1 MFSAT
6 NLLTGADG
14 VWNYIQDNL
23 ILFIIALVCLLAII
37 VIIVALTVA
46 SKKAK
51 KKQAEAEKAAEAAAP
66 DEETGTEQP
75 AAVKA
80 EEAEEATPAAPV
92 TEAEKPA
99 ATETETPAAE
109 QPAAETPA
117 ESESA
122 TALAVRPPAAL
133 QKVESDAAAAET
145 NDAQAPAEEAP
156 DAAES
161 EEAECV
167 VDIPAAAETDVE
179 TDTEEAA
186 PAVFPPEENAPE
198 AGGNAY
204 AGKWEVSKLVVADA
218 AGTEKDSAFFFRL
231 KASNGEPLITSEEY
245 TTLRGA
251 QQGIDTFKSNI
262 ARGNFKISI
271 TRKGKFIVKLLTNQ
285 GNLLAQGE
293 KYATRSQAMSAVSS
307 IKRFAET
314 AVTDEEVQTV
324 TVPYRESAEAEERDY
339 DPTKKGKWVI
349 HKIVMEAENDA
360 SYCFDL
366 CASNGQVLFT
376 SEEYS
381 TVASL
386 KNGIRT
392 HKKNIAN
399 GNIRAAVTRN
409 GDYIFK
415 IFNGNGQLLC
425 LGGHY
430 KTKQLCLNAIES
442 VKRFSESAR
451 LDLDKL
457 FPDEK

>member
-6 NLLTGADG
+6 NLLTGSND
-14 VWNYIQDNL
+14 VLQYIQDNL
-23 ILFIIALVCLLAII
+23 ILFIVAAVCLVAII
-37 VIIVALTVA
+37 VIIIVVAVA
-46 SKKAK
+46 KKKAK
-51 KKQAEAEKAAEAAAP
+51 KQNADTAGEASAKAEPVSADTLTAPGPDAPQAAAKY
-66 DEETGTEQP
+66 GTDGEVP
-75 AAVKA
+75 AAPT
-80 EEAEEATPAAPV
+80 EEAPQPLPAATPAAGIK
-92 TEAEKPA
+92 TKPKPKPGA
-99 ATETETPAAE
+99 
-109 QPAAETPA
+109 
-117 ESESA
+117 
-122 TALAVRPPAAL
+122 
-133 QKVESDAAAAET
+133 D
-145 NDAQAPAEEAP
+145 
-156 DAAES
+156 
-161 EEAECV
+161 AECV
-167 VDIPAAAETDVE
+167 VDSA
-179 TDTEEAA
+179 
-186 PAVFPPEENAPE
+186 PPERPDEEEGTPVVFAPKDETENA
-198 AGGNAY
+198 NKAY
-204 AGKWEVSKLVVADA
+204 AGKWELSRLVVANA
-218 AGTEKDSAFFFRL
+218 AGEEMDSAFFFRL

-245 TTLRGA
+245 SSERGA
-251 QQGIDTFKSNI
+251 LQGIETFKTNV

-293 KYATRSQAMSAVSS
+293 KYSSRAQALSAISS
-307 IKRFAET
+307 IKRFAES
-314 AVTDEEVQTV
+314 ARIDEEAQTV
-324 TVPYRESAEAEERDY
+324 TVPYQESAEAEERTY
-339 DPTKKGKWVI
+339 DATKKGKWVI
-349 HKIVMEAENDA
+349 HKVILEAENDV

-381 TVASL
+381 TINSL

-399 GNIRAAVTRN
+399 GNIRAVVTRN

-442 VKRFSESAR
+442 VKRFAESAR

>member
-109 QPAAETPA
+109 QPAAEAPA

-133 QKVESDAAAAET
+133 QTVESDAAAAET
-145 NDAQAPAEEAP
+145 DDAQAPAEEAP

-167 VDIPAAAETDVE
+167 VDTPAAETDTE
-179 TDTEEAA
+179 ADTEEAA